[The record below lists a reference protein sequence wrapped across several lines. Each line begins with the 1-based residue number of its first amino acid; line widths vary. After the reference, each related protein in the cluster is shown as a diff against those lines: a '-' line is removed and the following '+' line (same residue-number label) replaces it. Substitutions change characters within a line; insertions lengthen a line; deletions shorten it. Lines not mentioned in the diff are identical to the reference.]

1 MLVITQLNRDLMRM
15 MKQVRLGPFER
26 DLIER
31 TLIEAVRNGA
41 GCTIEQVVT
50 LPGQTSGHRLRVQV
64 AILRNAADAIDQLHL
79 TFEAGGQPIIDWTW
93 PGLQSRSAGGP
104 AGTALLDHDTEL
116 VDSVSAIILFSATI
130 DRVARGASPIGKI
143 ADYCAGIDCN
153 ARRILSRGAPAM
165 S

>member
-50 LPGQTSGHRLRVQV
+50 LPGHASGHRLRVQV
-64 AILRNAADAIDQLHL
+64 EILRNAADAIDQLRL
-79 TFEAGGQPIIDWTW
+79 TFESGGTPIIDWTW
-93 PGLQSRSAGGP
+93 PGLQPPP
-104 AGTALLDHDTEL
+104 AVGAPGSPLQDYDTEL

-130 DRVARGASPIGKI
+130 DRVSRGASSVGKI

-165 S
+165 T

>member
-26 DLIER
+26 DLVER

-50 LPGQTSGHRLRVQV
+50 LPGHTSGHRLRVQV
-64 AILRNAADAIDQLHL
+64 EILRDAADAIDQLHL
-79 TFEAGGQPIIDWTW
+79 TFEAGDERIIDWTW
-93 PGLQSRSAGGP
+93 PGLQVRAAEASPGP
-104 AGTALLDHDTEL
+104 TVQEHDTEL
-116 VDSVSAIILFSATI
+116 VDSVTAIILFSATI
-130 DRVARGASPIGKI
+130 DRVSRGASPVGKI

-153 ARRILSRGAPAM
+153 ARRILSRGAAAM
-165 S
+165 T

>member
-15 MKQVRLGPFER
+15 MKQVHLGPSER

-31 TLIEAVRNGA
+31 TMIEAVRNGA
-41 GCTIEQVVT
+41 GCTIEQIVT
-50 LPGQTSGHRLRVQV
+50 LPGDRTGQRFRVKVDLLRSVEDT
-64 AILRNAADAIDQLHL
+64 IGRMHL
-79 TFEAGGQPIIDWTW
+79 TFEAGGETVIDWTW
-93 PGLQSRSAGGP
+93 PGLGPRPGIETAGQTVP
-104 AGTALLDHDTEL
+104 DYDTEV

-130 DRVARGASPIGKI
+130 DRVSRGATSTGKI

-165 S
+165 T